1 MKQGKRDYRLK
12 RTLIYVAIIV
22 ALLAATSVG
31 VYVYN
36 KGNDTAKAATEQNIT
51 LSEDNDV
58 KTEEPSQE
66 GQVEQENIELNIN
79 NDNIVAENTVNDNI
93 SNDNTATDNT
103 NTATNTATDNTTSNN
118 TNNIQER
125 EVVDTVIETVETGTE
140 AQYLSWTTNTSTIGE
155 ILPEVETAIVEISKA
170 VDVEKVEQNGDI
182 TYTLTISSDKEL
194 ENVSV
199 KDLIPEMTTFK
210 SIENDGRTVVEAT
223 SNKVVAVRWELNLNE
238 ENNYTQIVRFTVTA
252 NEDATGIIVNDT
264 AIANGITANSVET
277 NVLAHIKFVENGG
290 TDVEDILNKDS
301 ETTIENRTMP
311 TITKVG
317 YVFAGW
323 YDNAGF
329 DGDEVTT
336 LPEKYVAGTTTYYA
350 KWTPATDTKYTVRH
364 WKQNIVDNNYT
375 EVEVDR
381 QILEGTTEDL
391 TVAVANTYTG
401 FTAKDFDQV
410 EILPDGSSIVDI
422 YYDRNVYTITYD
434 IVGTKFAQDN
444 YAQESYKFE
453 ANVTP
458 VADPQAHVGYTFSG
472 WSTIPTTMPA
482 NDVTIEGRYNPN
494 TDTAYTVKHFQKNA
508 NDNGYTLVD
517 TDNLT
522 GTTDEMTNAVA
533 KDYTGFVA
541 QPFDQAEIKPDGS
554 TVINIYYNRNVWT
567 LTYKVTGT
575 INATDDFAHA
585 DYKYGQDVT
594 PVQTPS
600 KVGYHFVG
608 WDNEPTTMPNND
620 LTVTGRYA
628 PNTDTKYKVEH
639 YKQNIEND
647 EYTLAETDNKEGTT
661 DELTSAEAKTYEG
674 FTAQSF
680 NQENIAPD
688 GSTVIKIYYTRNRY
702 TLNYKIEGSLFAT
715 VSYATDE
722 YKFEAPV
729 TAIATPDKVGYTF
742 NGWYEVP
749 TTMPSHDAEAKGN
762 YTPNS
767 DTRYTV
773 KHFKQ
778 NVDDDNYTEVTAD
791 EQTLTGITGAT
802 TNAVA
807 KTYAGFT
814 AQSFEQKEIAADGS
828 TVIEIYYNRNNYTL
842 TYKIIGDYF
851 TNDSYATE
859 TYRYG
864 KAITAIATPEEV
876 GYNFFGWNNVPQTMP
891 ANDAV
896 ATGNYTPRTDTRYIV
911 VHHQENANDDDY
923 TVVDI
928 DYLTG
933 TTLNTTAA
941 EAKTYE
947 GFTVQPFRQEQIKAD
962 GTTVVNI
969 YYKRNVHTITYNITG
984 NYFAQNGYGTQ
995 SYKYGQ
1001 DVTAID
1007 TPSQR
1012 GYIFEGW
1019 RNVPTTMPNED
1030 VTAEGNFVVGPTT
1043 YTVKHM
1049 LQNIDDNDYTE
1060 DVAARE
1066 TLDGITEDM
1075 TNAIAKDYTG
1085 FTALSITQVQIAA
1098 DGSTVVEIRYNRNN
1112 YTLTYKIT
1120 GFYKNNDNYYSESIR
1135 YGKAV
1140 TAIALPQEEAGY
1152 TFIGWNNVPDTM
1164 PARDVTATGVYVA
1177 NPDTPY
1183 KVEHYLQNID
1193 DDNYV
1198 LDDTEN
1204 KTGTTDTFTYAVA
1217 KRLEGFTAK
1226 FFEQE
1231 KIKGDGST
1239 VIKIYYDRNVN
1250 TITYKI
1256 TGEKFASN
1264 SNFAR
1269 KKYKYGAT
1277 IEDVIAPT
1285 HAGYE
1290 FSGWKL
1296 ADCSDIPA
1304 TMPDNDL
1311 EAEGYY
1317 TALTVNYT
1325 VEHYQ
1330 ENIEN
1335 TEYTLFESETKQGLT
1350 DTLTEATAKDYVGFT
1365 VQNFEQKTI
1374 NGDGSTVV
1382 KIYYTR
1388 NRYTIKFNKNDDV
1401 ATGTMDNMTVKFGQ
1415 EISLTENAFEKYN
1428 YEFKEWNTL
1437 ADGTGTAYEDKA
1449 KFAITENNINLVNS
1463 ENVIDLHAQW
1473 QLLYARF
1480 NTGSTVNNA
1489 IKALGGR
1496 NTSGY
1501 NTTIVNIVRTLTP
1514 PTTDNYKEVQTTDS
1528 TTPIKMWIDEN
1539 DSTKLLWYTKDPE
1552 PELNNNC
1559 SSMFTQLSAFKYQ
1572 DITDVCSTANVT
1584 NMAYMFSGSGLEEL
1598 DASNWDVDNV
1608 TSFVQ
1613 MFMGCG
1619 QLKTVKSS
1627 GWTTKSLKDM
1637 NFMFCHDFKLTSVDT
1652 KNWDT
1657 SNVTNM
1663 SYSFYD
1669 TYSLS
1674 TIDVS
1679 NWKTGKVT
1687 TMQCMFYK
1695 SDITSLDVSD
1705 WDTSNVTTMARMFNE
1720 AKRLQTLNVS
1730 NWNTSKVTTMNSMF
1744 AGCSVIDGLV
1754 VSNWD
1759 TSNVTDMSGMFDTCH
1774 ALTSIDAD
1782 NWNVDKVTTMAR
1794 MFYECS
1800 NLTKVKSTAWETK
1813 SLTDMNFMFCH
1824 DGKLTSVDTQN
1835 WDTSNVTN
1843 MSYSFHNTRSLSK
1856 IDVSKWKTGKVTN
1869 FANMFN
1875 TSGITTLDVS
1885 GWNTSSAT
1893 NITYMFSACS
1903 KLTALDVS
1911 KWNVSN
1917 VTALSYTFSDCS
1929 SLSKLDVS
1937 KWNVNKVTT
1946 LEFTF
1951 SGCSKLTS
1959 IDVSDWV
1966 VDNVTNMKCAFN
1978 RMSKLQMLDL
1988 SKWNTS
1994 KTTNTNEMFGHN
2006 YELTTIY
2013 TSDKFVT
2020 EQITNSTNMFYG
2032 CGSLV
2037 GGNGTLWNGSIIDKT
2052 YARIDM
2058 PATATEEA
2066 IPGYFTAKP

>member
-51 LSEDNDV
+51 LSEDTDV

-93 SNDNTATDNT
+93 SND
-103 NTATNTATDNTTSNN
+103 NTATDNTTSNN

-494 TDTAYTVKHFQKNA
+494 TDTAYTVKHFQGNA

-554 TVINIYYNRNVWT
+554 TVINIYYNRKVWT

-575 INATDDFAHA
+575 IEATDDFAHA

-702 TLNYKIEGSLFAT
+702 TLNYKIEGSLFDTA
-715 VSYATDE
+715 SYATEE

-729 TAIATPDKVGYTF
+729 TAMATPDKVGYTF

-923 TVVDI
+923 TVVDT

-947 GFTVQPFRQEQIKAD
+947 GFTVQLFRQEQIKAD

-1019 RNVPTTMPNED
+1019 KNVPTTMPNED

-1152 TFIGWNNVPDTM
+1152 TFIGWDNVPDTM

-1198 LDDTEN
+1198 LDATEN
-1204 KTGTTDTFTYAVA
+1204 KTGT
-1217 KRLEGFTAK
+1217 
-1226 FFEQE
+1226 
-1231 KIKGDGST
+1231 
-1239 VIKIYYDRNVN
+1239 
-1250 TITYKI
+1250 
-1256 TGEKFASN
+1256 
-1264 SNFAR
+1264 
-1269 KKYKYGAT
+1269 
-1277 IEDVIAPT
+1277 
-1285 HAGYE
+1285 
-1290 FSGWKL
+1290 
-1296 ADCSDIPA
+1296 
-1304 TMPDNDL
+1304 
-1311 EAEGYY
+1311 
-1317 TALTVNYT
+1317 
-1325 VEHYQ
+1325 
-1330 ENIEN
+1330 
-1335 TEYTLFESETKQGLT
+1335 T

-1388 NRYTIKFNKNDDV
+1388 NRYTIRFNKNDDV

-1463 ENVIDLHAQW
+1463 ENVINLHAQW

-1480 NTGSTVNNA
+1480 NTGSTVNNE

-1584 NMAYMFSGSGLEEL
+1584 NMAYMFNGSGLEEL

-1637 NFMFCHDFKLTSVDT
+1637 SFMFCHDSKLTSVDT
-1652 KNWDT
+1652 KKWDT

-1695 SDITSLDVSD
+1695 SGITSLNVSD
-1705 WDTSNVTTMARMFNE
+1705 WDTSNVTTMASMFNE

-1744 AGCSVIDGLV
+1744 YGCSVIDRLDV
-1754 VSNWD
+1754 RNWD
-1759 TSNVTDMSGMFDTCH
+1759 TKNVTNMYCMFDTCH

-1800 NLTKVKSTAWETK
+1800 NLTEVKSTAWETK

-1824 DGKLTSVDTQN
+1824 DTKLTSVDTQN

-1843 MSYSFHNTRSLSK
+1843 MSHSFHNTRSLST
-1856 IDVSKWKTGKVTN
+1856 IDVSNWNTGKVTN

-1917 VTALSYTFSDCS
+1917 VTALSYTFSGCS
-1929 SLSKLDVS
+1929 SLSELDVS

-1966 VDNVTNMKCAFN
+1966 VDNVTNMQCAFN
-1978 RMSKLQMLDL
+1978 IMSKLEMLDL
-1988 SKWNTS
+1988 SKWDTS

-2037 GGNGTLWNGSIIDKT
+2037 GGNGTLWDGYIIDKT
-2052 YARIDM
+2052 YARID
-2058 PATATEEA
+2058 TAET
-2066 IPGYFTAKP
+2066 PGYFTAKP